1 MVAIALFFCFFAVA
15 YWEEGVDKLIK
26 NADSALTLR
35 PGMKAVGAE
44 ISYDKPCTPT
54 PNPEVVWSLSYYY
67 SHRLNGSD
75 GLVHKRWRATL

>member
-1 MVAIALFFCFFAVA
+1 MLCFFWVFFAVA
-15 YWEEGVDKLIK
+15 YREEGVDKLIK
-26 NADSALTLR
+26 SADSALTLR
-35 PGMKAVGAE
+35 PDMKAVGAE